1 MENVLEFFFIGIDD
15 RYVAS
20 STMIEDEI
28 RYAFNINNHALTLIK
43 TFSFWKKNTIYRC
56 IKNNKNIKNTILQ
69 KMIGGPPKK

>member
-43 TFSFWKKNTIYRC
+43 TFSFWKKKTQFTDALRI
-56 IKNNKNIKNTILQ
+56 IKISKIQ
-69 KMIGGPPKK
+69 FYKKW